1 MFPITSSREPCKQKS
16 RHYHANIKAIKQ
28 MSEKKYFQ
36 NHGKKLEFGLAM
48 RKFEKNPKQKFDT
61 HRIYSALFL

>member
-1 MFPITSSREPCKQKS
+1 
-16 RHYHANIKAIKQ
+16 

-48 RKFEKNPKQKFDT
+48 RKFEKNPIQKFDT
-61 HRIYSALFL
+61 QDLFRTVFVDCL

>member
-1 MFPITSSREPCKQKS
+1 MLRDLFPITSSKEPCKQKS
-16 RHYHANIKAIKQ
+16 RHYHANITAIKQ

-48 RKFEKNPKQKFDT
+48 RKFESHT
-61 HRIYSALFL
+61 EI

>member
-1 MFPITSSREPCKQKS
+1 MQILRRLSKCQK
-16 RHYHANIKAIKQ
+16 
-28 MSEKKYFQ
+28 KKFFQ

-48 RKFEKNPKQKFDT
+48 RKFEKNPIQKFDT

>member
-1 MFPITSSREPCKQKS
+1 
-16 RHYHANIKAIKQ
+16 
-28 MSEKKYFQ
+28 MSEKKYFR

-48 RKFEKNPKQKFDT
+48 RKFEKNPIQKFDT